1 MLSHL
6 LVLSLVLFCFEL
18 GLFLLVIPWSRVWEQ
33 NYFLYRWPQLASWL
47 MNHYLRG
54 FISGLGLVDLGLSV
68 WYAAHFRQLLAR
80 LRQTPTPSAPSQTGG
95 AVTRGETT

>member
-1 MLSHL
+1 MLSRL
-6 LVLSLVLFCFEL
+6 LVLLLVLFCFEL
-18 GLFLLVIPWSRVWEQ
+18 GLFLLVIPWSAMWEQ

-68 WYAAHFRQLLAR
+68 WYAVHFRQLLAR
-80 LRQTPTPSAPSQTGG
+80 LRQTPKPSPRSQTGG

>member
-1 MLSHL
+1 MLSRL

-47 MNHYLRG
+47 MNYYLRG

-68 WYAAHFRQLLAR
+68 WYAALFRQLLAR
-80 LRQTPTPSAPSQTGG
+80 LRQTTTPSAPSQTSRS
-95 AVTRGETT
+95 VTRGETT

>member
-1 MLSHL
+1 MLSRL

-18 GLFLLVIPWSRVWEQ
+18 GLFLLVIPWSAMWEQ

-47 MNHYLRG
+47 MNYYLRG

-68 WYAAHFRQLLAR
+68 WYAVHFRQLLAR
-80 LRQTPTPSAPSQTGG
+80 LRQTQVPAAPSQTSGS
-95 AVTRGETT
+95 VTRGETT